1 MKFTEGGVCAA
12 KGFSASG
19 MHCGIRRGKTKEDL
33 SLICS
38 KVPCQGAGLFTRNQV
53 KAAPVLLDMET
64 IKHDSFHAIIANSGI
79 ANACTGEEGYRYCL
93 ETAAGLVRGVSDISL
108 EVERGDAGILDL
120 CFYLFSRHC
129 GDSLPYLRAIGQPRT
144 SCLASRVDI

>member
-64 IKHDSFHAIIANSGI
+64 IKHDTFHAIIANSGI
-79 ANACTGEEGYRYCL
+79 ANACAPHALENAKKMQKVSGGCTRRGSAGTG
-93 ETAAGLVRGVSDISL
+93 SD
-108 EVERGDAGILDL
+108 RFDR
-120 CFYLFSRHC
+120 CHRC
-129 GDSLPYLRAIGQPRT
+129 GP
-144 SCLASRVDI
+144 